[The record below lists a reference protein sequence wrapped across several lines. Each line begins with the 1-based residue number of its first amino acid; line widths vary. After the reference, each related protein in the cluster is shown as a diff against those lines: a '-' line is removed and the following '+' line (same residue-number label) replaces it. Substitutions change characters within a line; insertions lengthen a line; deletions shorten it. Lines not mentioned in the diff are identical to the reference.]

1 MRLRLGTALTIAAV
15 TLAGTLTGCAS
26 SPSEGDAATTP
37 EGPIA
42 ITVARGQVN
51 IENSILAQE
60 QGFFEDAG
68 LEATMEV
75 SQGAAAMNSA
85 IVSGEFDVG
94 MTDAVS
100 AVRAIA
106 EGMPITVI
114 AGTKSANP
122 ELDGDASDGLI
133 VPPGSPI
140 TSWSDLAGKKIGVP
154 DLGGLPQI
162 ATMKALTENGV
173 DLNTVEFVA
182 LPLPALPE
190 AAAKG
195 QVDAVFVFSIF
206 LLKAVDNG
214 FTRVGTGVREYLP
227 NSPQS
232 LWITSTKLAEDNP
245 EALKRFHKAI
255 TEGTEFGN
263 KNPDAVRK
271 VYHENTELPGDFI
284 DNAMVLE
291 PLSTTLDEAGVDLLV
306 ETMVAQKQLPKDLSF
321 DEIVWADAR

>member
-1 MRLRLGTALTIAAV
+1 MRFRLGTALTVAAI
-15 TLAGTLTGCAS
+15 TLAGTLTGCGA
-26 SPSEGDAATTP
+26 SPSEGDAANTP

-51 IENSILAQE
+51 IENALLAQE

-68 LEATMEV
+68 LDVTMKV
-75 SQGAAAMNSA
+75 SQGAAAQNSA

-94 MTDAVS
+94 LTDAVS

-106 EGMPITVI
+106 EGMPITVV
-114 AGTKSANP
+114 AGTKSADPNI
-122 ELDGDASDGLI
+122 EGDVADGLI

-140 TSWSDLAGKKIGVP
+140 TNWADLSGKKIGVP

-173 DLNTVEFVA
+173 DLNTVEFVP
-182 LPLPALPE
+182 LPLPALTE

-227 NSPQS
+227 NAPQS
-232 LWITSTKLAEDNP
+232 LWIASTKFAEDNP

-271 VYHENTELPGDFI
+271 VYHENTELPGEFI
-284 DNAMVLE
+284 DNGMILDT
-291 PLSTTLDEAGVDLLV
+291 LSTTLDEAGVDLLV
-306 ETMVAQKQLPKDLSF
+306 KTMVGQKQLRSLAFQSGRKRTSS
-321 DEIVWADAR
+321 